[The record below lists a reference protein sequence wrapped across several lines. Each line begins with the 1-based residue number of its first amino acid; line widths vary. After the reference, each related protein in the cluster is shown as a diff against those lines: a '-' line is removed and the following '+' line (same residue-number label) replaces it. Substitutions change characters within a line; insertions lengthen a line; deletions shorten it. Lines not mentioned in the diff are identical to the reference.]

1 MEGAE
6 AMIELK
12 NVSFSYG
19 TVSCGKTQPA
29 EKTRPLSDPA
39 AHEILHGLTL
49 KIESGSRICLF
60 GPSGI
65 GKSTLLRLMMGLE
78 TPSSGSITGI
88 QKLKKAVVFQEDR
101 LLPFATVLKNLTL
114 FGSSLAAHTHLK
126 ALGLAGQENA
136 FPSSLSGGMKRR
148 VAIARALTR
157 NGDILFLD
165 EPFTGLDVPCR
176 KKTAD
181 YILSQSTGKTIILV
195 SHDKTEAALLQS
207 KIINVASLNT

>member
-1 MEGAE
+1 
-6 AMIELK
+6 
-12 NVSFSYG
+12 
-19 TVSCGKTQPA
+19 
-29 EKTRPLSDPA
+29 
-39 AHEILHGLTL
+39 
-49 KIESGSRICLF
+49 
-60 GPSGI
+60 
-65 GKSTLLRLMMGLE
+65 
-78 TPSSGSITGI
+78 
-88 QKLKKAVVFQEDR
+88 
-101 LLPFATVLKNLTL
+101 
-114 FGSSLAAHTHLK
+114 
-126 ALGLAGQENA
+126 
-136 FPSSLSGGMKRR
+136 MKRR